1 MEEKTIQYSEEYITM
16 GDEVE
21 HKSTNGSTS
30 TITNTYH
37 ANNTFGESE
46 GNDVNIEG
54 TDLR

>member
-1 MEEKTIQYSEEYITM
+1 MEEKTIQYSEEYITI

-46 GNDVNIEG
+46 GNEVNIEG
-54 TDLR
+54 